1 MGRTTRLLVCVLTLS
16 TAVAVSA
23 QEKRATEPTPAEW
36 RAKIQADKKGVVER
50 AMKLTPEQAKKFWP
64 LYDSFQQE
72 LEKPRREYSRA
83 VIDYVSAGDTLNDAS
98 AKRLAEQALAATVTE
113 SRLREKHFKKRPLRR
128 SHDRTANSPWGL
140 ASGKKFLIDFPRRTR
155 FAVAQAEKPVG
166 SMVDWQSQ
174 RAEIVGE

>member
-23 QEKRATEPTPAEW
+23 QEKRAAEPTPAEW
-36 RAKIQADKKGVVER
+36 RVKIQADKKGIVER

-98 AKRLAEQALAATVTE
+98 AKRLAEQALAATVAE
-113 SRLREKHFKKRPLRR
+113 ARLREKALQETAWRTTGQDGRPLCAGRKQDRGGASLRNGR
-128 SHDRTANSPWGL
+128 SSTVS
-140 ASGKKFLIDFPRRTR
+140 
-155 FAVAQAEKPVG
+155 AVAA
-166 SMVDWQSQ
+166 
-174 RAEIVGE
+174 

>member
-36 RAKIQADKKGVVER
+36 RAKIQADKKGIVER

-83 VIDYVSAGDTLNDAS
+83 VIDYVSAGDALNDAT
-98 AKRLAEQALAATVTE
+98 AKRLAEQAGF
-113 SRLREKHFKKRPLRR
+113 RLVASSEINANPKDTTDWPEGVWTLPPVLRLKDVDREKY
-128 SHDRTANSPWGL
+128 L
-140 ASGKKFLIDFPRRTR
+140 A
-155 FAVAQAEKPVG
+155 
-166 SMVDWQSQ
+166 
-174 RAEIVGE
+174 VGESDRMTLKFVKPR

>member
-1 MGRTTRLLVCVLTLS
+1 MGRTTRLLVCILTLS

-36 RAKIQADKKGVVER
+36 RVKIQADKKGIVER

-83 VIDYVSAGDTLNDAS
+83 VIDYVSVGDTLNDAS
-98 AKRLAEQALAATVTE
+98 AKLLAEQALAATVAE
-113 SRLREKHFKKRPLRR
+113 ARLREKHFKKLLGVLPAKIAARYAQIENKIEAVLRYETAAAVPL
-128 SHDRTANSPWGL
+128 
-140 ASGKKFLIDFPRRTR
+140 
-155 FAVAQAEKPVG
+155 VQ
-166 SMVDWQSQ
+166 
-174 RAEIVGE
+174 